1 MLVKKMKKNNK
12 VNLYIKILIHI
23 FIILMFELYI
33 QSLSTNIHSNIKL
46 VTLILI
52 LLVILISI
60 IIDKKKKLSTKNIT
74 NIIIIIGI
82 LLRTMYIIY
91 TPITERQHDVD
102 YFNYEGHLSYINTI
116 YETGKLPETNA
127 MQYYHPPLHH
137 IIGAGWLKIN
147 EIFFNTPL
155 MVNIENLQILTLLF
169 SSLTLYVISLILSRI
184 KIKDKYKHLINIF
197 FSVHPT
203 FIILSGS
210 INNDCLEYLFQFLIL
225 LYILKYYEKPTL
237 KNSIILGIITGLC
250 MLTKF
255 NGLIMLG
262 PITIMFLYK
271 IYKDK
276 KINEALK
283 NYGICIIIALI
294 LGLSFQ
300 IRSILLFGSNAI
312 PEPGDFLSLKNY
324 NIIERMVIPSI
335 TTMFDKFCKLPGD
348 YNLFAY
354 IVKSS
359 IFGEYHFNISNVF
372 YYSYLIV
379 NLFLILFST
388 ILIIKNIK
396 NIFKDKILLLLI
408 TNYFINIISYLYFN
422 YKYPFICTM
431 DFRYIVPTLM
441 TGITLL
447 VLESNNT
454 SNKRLSIIIDIS
466 IIIFIIL
473 SLIFLFLI

>member
-137 IIGAGWLKIN
+137 IMGAGWLKIN

-255 NGLIMLG
+255 NGIIMLG
-262 PITIMFLYK
+262 PITILFLYK
-271 IYKDK
+271 LYKERNFK
-276 KINEALK
+276 EIIK
-283 NYGICIIIALI
+283 NYSIVLVIALV
-294 LGLSFQ
+294 LGLSYQ
-300 IRSILLFGSNAI
+300 IRNYILFGSISI
-312 PEPGDFLSLKNY
+312 PNPTEHLSVKQYSIFKRMIIPSFTNIYEKFCNLTNDY
-324 NIIERMVIPSI
+324 NIFS
-335 TTMFDKFCKLPGD
+335 F
-348 YNLFAY
+348 
-354 IVKSS
+354 IVKNS
-359 IFGEYHFNISNVF
+359 IFGEYKYNIPNIF
-372 YYSYLIV
+372 YNLYVSINLLLI
-379 NLFLILFST
+379 ILST
-388 ILIIKNIK
+388 VLLIKNIK
-396 NIFKDKILLLLI
+396 IIFKDKINLLLI
-408 TNYFINIISYLYFN
+408 SNYVITMLSFYYFN
-422 YKYPFICTM
+422 YMYPYTCTM
-431 DFRYIVPTLM
+431 DFRYIVPTLL
-441 TGITLL
+441 TGIVML
-447 VLESNNT
+447 VMESNKT
-454 SNKRLSIIIDIS
+454 KSKYIRYLIDIPIILFIALSIIF
-466 IIIFIIL
+466 IFII
-473 SLIFLFLI
+473 